1 MSSLIRPAFYARVSS
16 QKQANERTIE
26 SQCDAIRKRI
36 KTDGLSVDSQLEFRD
51 DGWSGTELLRPAL
64 EKLRDCVVV
73 GIVNRIYIHSVDR
86 LARKM
91 THQLLLMDEFQKH
104 ACEVIFIDQ
113 PRRDDSPE
121 SNMLM
126 NIQGVLA
133 EYERE
138 KILERTRRGRKYSA
152 TQGNVSVFSSAPYG
166 YRYVKKSEGGG
177 RASWVIDEI
186 KSEHVR
192 LMFDLVGNQGYS
204 LCQVARELAKRS
216 IPTKNGNQIWRIT
229 TIRGILTNDAYHGE
243 ARFGKTR
250 MINRTPG
257 KRPRRSVPEIPRCPK
272 IQTPTDPSEQIVIC
286 VPAIIELDIFERVKV
301 TMDENKKV
309 NRERSE
315 GAKYLLSGKVVC
327 GCCHSAYCAS
337 RYSAEGYYYRCHAN
351 DPKRALNNVA
361 CKNKSVVGAMLE
373 TEVWGQLCA
382 LLRDPN
388 RIKDEYKRRESEP

>member
-1 MSSLIRPAFYARVSS
+1 
-16 QKQANERTIE
+16 
-26 SQCDAIRKRI
+26 
-36 KTDGLSVDSQLEFRD
+36 
-51 DGWSGTELLRPAL
+51 
-64 EKLRDCVVV
+64 
-73 GIVNRIYIHSVDR
+73 
-86 LARKM
+86 
-91 THQLLLMDEFQKH
+91 
-104 ACEVIFIDQ
+104 
-113 PRRDDSPE
+113 
-121 SNMLM
+121 
-126 NIQGVLA
+126 
-133 EYERE
+133 
-138 KILERTRRGRKYSA
+138 
-152 TQGNVSVFSSAPYG
+152 
-166 YRYVKKSEGGG
+166 
-177 RASWVIDEI
+177 
-186 KSEHVR
+186 
-192 LMFDLVGNQGYS
+192 MFNLVGNQGYS
-204 LCQVARELAKRS
+204 LRQVARELAKRS

-286 VPAIIELDIFERVKV
+286 VPAIIELGIFERVKV
-301 TMDENKKV
+301 TMDENRKV

-351 DPKRALNNVA
+351 DPKRALDNVA

-388 RIKDEYKRRESEP
+388 RIKDEYKRRESEPQYAGQKQKLKKEIVAIQSRIDRLIDAFEEGVLERTEFLNRTTLLRSTKDRLESEQRQLQQLQHISQNYEAVESTLANLLEQVKTGLEMATWELKRTLIKLLVKQIEVHEDEIRIVFKVPPTPFFLPPDNRGVLRQCTPRLIPAGR